1 LGKATNAGV
10 PTEIR
15 IGNLM
20 VWRKEGGIWKL
31 LVRQAFKI

>member
-1 LGKATNAGV
+1 MGKATNAGV

-20 VWRKEGGIWKL
+20 IWRKEGGNWRL
-31 LVRQAFKI
+31 LARQAFRL